1 MDIKLLT
8 EARDIYQPRRQV
20 PLLYLAREPGSDAG
34 GDKAI
39 YKNNTGPFYVFIIV
53 ILFACLG
60 ILLNIGLRIQNVNY
74 QKEIYDIN
82 SMIALEEERA
92 DRLNLEIAE
101 LRSPSRIIAVAE
113 NDLNMELSDEY
124 QIIKVSS
131 SGLANNEKIF
141 DYIIKDP
148 GSSVVENYD
157 NLLGTI
163 YYIQDIVMVVSES
176 VLTFF
181 IP

>member
-1 MDIKLLT
+1 MNVKLT
-8 EARDIYQPRRQV
+8 EARDIYQQRRQV
-20 PLLYLAREPGSDAG
+20 PLMYLVREPGNDARD
-34 GDKAI
+34 DKVI
-39 YKNNTGPFYVFIIV
+39 YKDNTGPFYVFIIV

-74 QKEIYDIN
+74 QKEIYDVN
-82 SMIALEEERA
+82 SMIALEEERT

-101 LRSPSRIIAVAE
+101 LRSPSRIIAAAE
-113 NDLNMELSDEY
+113 NDLNMELSGEY
-124 QIIKVSS
+124 QIVKVSS

-148 GSSVVENYD
+148 GPSVAENYD
-157 NLLGTI
+157 NLLGKI
-163 YYIQDIVMVVSES
+163 YYIPDIIMVVSES

>member
-1 MDIKLLT
+1 MNIKLA
-8 EARDIYQPRRQV
+8 EARDIYQQRRRQV
-20 PLLYLAREPGSDAG
+20 SPMYLAKEPGSTARD
-34 GDKAI
+34 DKVI
-39 YKNNTGPFYVFIIV
+39 YNNTGPFYVFIIV
-53 ILFACLG
+53 ILFTCLG

-74 QKEIYDIN
+74 QNEIYDTN
-82 SMIALEEERA
+82 SMIALEEERT

-101 LRSPSRIIAVAE
+101 LRSPSRIIEAAE
-113 NDLNMELSDEY
+113 NDLNMKLSDEY
-124 QIIKVSS
+124 QIITVSS
-131 SGLANNEKIF
+131 SGLANKEKIF

-148 GSSVVENYD
+148 TPSVVENYD
-157 NLLGTI
+157 SLLGTI